1 MSRTLRRLLPVAL
14 VALLGAGPA
23 RAATAPA
30 EIRIGTLYASSG
42 RYASISMPVHYGLKL
57 WADQMN
63 AQGGVYVKAFDRKIP
78 VKIVAYDDQSNTGT
92 AATLYSQLITQDKVD
107 LLVADSGSV
116 LTSVAVPI
124 ARENKR
130 LLIDQTGTGANFF
143 TPDNPYIVLCDIA
156 VSSMWP
162 SYLSQFLNDQGPALG
177 IKRVAL
183 LYATNNFTGG
193 LASSVHKALT
203 DAKKVEIVFEEGV
216 PTETSNYNVLLA
228 KIRAARPDFVIEFG
242 YAPNDIAFLR
252 NVFEGGHKFK
262 GLFTTYSGLELD
274 LLGKN
279 VGAKGLEYNITF
291 VSADRAHYPVN
302 FGMNIDQFKA
312 AWGKAYAGAHV
323 EFGYN
328 SIAGYNT
335 GLIVEKGLGGAATFD
350 QLEIRKAIFAQSGK
364 LDTIAGHFELDANGA
379 QIGMIPPVGQIVQE
393 KGALEVKPIYPTAV
407 AKPIYP
413 RP

>member
-1 MSRTLRRLLPVAL
+1 MTRTSIL
-14 VALLGAGPA
+14 ALL
-23 RAATAPA
+23 AALLTASAASAAAPPA
-30 EIRIGTLYASSG
+30 ELKIGTVYASSG

-57 WADQMN
+57 WVERMN

-78 VKIVAYDDQSNTGT
+78 LKLVAYDDQSNTGT

-124 ARENKR
+124 AREHKM
-130 LLIDQTGTGANFF
+130 LLFDQTGTGANFF
-143 TPDNPYIVLCDIA
+143 TPDNPYIVLCDIS
-156 VSSMWP
+156 VSNIWP
-162 SYLSQFLNDQGPALG
+162 RPVAEFLNDQGPKLG

-193 LASSVHKALT
+193 MATAVHKYLT
-203 DAKKVEIVFEEGV
+203 DAKKVEIVYEEGV

-228 KIRAARPDFVIEFG
+228 KIRASNPDAVIEFG

-252 NVFEGGHKFK
+252 NVQEGGYRFK
-262 GLFTTYSGLELD
+262 MLFTTYAGLEMD
-274 LLGKN
+274 LLQKN
-279 VGAKGLEYNITF
+279 VGAKALEHLFTF
-291 VSADRAHYPVN
+291 VSADRARYEVN
-302 FGMNIDQFKA
+302 FGMNVEAFRA
-312 AWGKAYAGAHV
+312 AWDKAYQGGHV

-335 GLIVEKGLGGAATFD
+335 GLVIEKALATAASLD
-350 QLEIRKAIFAQSGK
+350 QLELRKAVFAQSGK
-364 LDTIAGHFELDANGA
+364 LRTIAGNFELDANGA
-379 QIGMIPPVGQIVQE
+379 QTGEVPPVGQIFPE
-393 KGALEVKPIYPTAV
+393 RGGLAVKAVYPLDRAT
-407 AKPIYP
+407 AKPVYP